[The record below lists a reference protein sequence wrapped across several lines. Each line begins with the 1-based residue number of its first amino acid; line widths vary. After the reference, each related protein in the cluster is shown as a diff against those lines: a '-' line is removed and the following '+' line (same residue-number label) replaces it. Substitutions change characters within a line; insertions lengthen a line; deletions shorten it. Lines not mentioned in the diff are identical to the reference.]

1 MTISGRWT
9 MGGGAIGW
17 ERDVEDKDAVAP
29 RNKNPS
35 YGFEEEFALKEASR
49 LGGSKEIEAC

>member
-1 MTISGRWT
+1 